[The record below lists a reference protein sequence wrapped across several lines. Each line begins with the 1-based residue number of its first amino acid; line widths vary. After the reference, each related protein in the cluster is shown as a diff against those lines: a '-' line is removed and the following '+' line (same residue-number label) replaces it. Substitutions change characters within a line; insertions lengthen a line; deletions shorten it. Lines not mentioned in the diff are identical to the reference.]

1 MRPSAAETARTLAR
15 GRLPGLVRFDDGVAV
30 TGVQHATD
38 RRGRPLL
45 LAPAGEELATRLQ
58 GREAPRVSLSVDDV
72 PPRLGAPSLG
82 RVRVVGDL
90 LPVPEDDV
98 REAVLEY
105 AQSIPDPDLFDVGE
119 GVAILRLAPDR
130 VTLNRGGTTDL
141 VDLTA
146 YAAAEP
152 DPLQECEEDLLADL
166 SDHHTAQLEG
176 YLCRLLGE
184 ATAFA
189 DGPPQ
194 VMRLDRYGFVVDLGE
209 RSGELGRGRWV
220 RLEFARAVKSQHDLA
235 HLMHPILCARNH
247 CGENE

>member
-15 GRLPGLVRFDDGVAV
+15 GRLTGLVRFDDGVAV
-30 TGVQHATD
+30 TGVRHATD
-38 RRGRPLL
+38 RLGRPLL
-45 LAPAGEELATRLQ
+45 LAPAGEELATRLR
-58 GREAPRVSLSVDDV
+58 GLDAPRVSLSVDDV
-72 PPRLGAPSLG
+72 PPRPGAPSLG
-82 RVRVVGDL
+82 RVRVVGEL
-90 LPVPEDDV
+90 RPVPEDEV
-98 REAVLEY
+98 RDAVLEY
-105 AQSIPDPDLFDVGE
+105 ARSNPDPGLFDVGD
-119 GVAILRLAPDR
+119 GVAIHRLSPSR
-130 VTLNRGGTTDL
+130 VTLGRGGAVDL
-141 VDLTA
+141 VDLDA

-166 SDHHTAQLEG
+166 ADHHSPQLEG

-220 RLEFARAVKSQHDLA
+220 RLEFARAVTGQHDLA
-235 HLMHPILCARNH
+235 HLMHPILCAHHH
-247 CGENE
+247 CGEDD